1 MLVETIG
8 TSGFILDDRNIIG
21 HGESVRNEGL
31 AQYDIP
37 VVAVMDG
44 SIEDVEHK
52 SRRAQLSSFHGGGL
66 SVVNPTY
73 LLVTEGEVGVG
84 AAAAAAITPHQSPTN
99 ILTGNVPAAIIG
111 PNPSPVQQ
119 PPAVGAASAFQLS
132 TAIVSLDGSRSGRRA
147 LEAGGACETR
157 VECING
163 EFLINED
170 DYYPYND
177 IPDDPHFSDLVYS
190 AEIAID
196 GGIYPERIYQGSSGS
211 YFVKNPANK
220 VIAVFKPKD
229 EEPYGRLNPKWT
241 KWMHKLC
248 CPCCFGRACLIPNQ
262 GYLSEAGASLVDQKL
277 NLNIV
282 PKTRVVRLVSET
294 FNYPRLDRQ
303 KARIKK
309 TIKER
314 IPAARFNRMSLPPKT
329 GSFQLFVDGY
339 KDADYWLRRFEQ
351 EPLPARLGQKFQLQF
366 ERLVVLDYIIRNTD
380 RGNDNWLIKYDQ
392 PTILPTSPTSPNG
405 AGLTSPN
412 GFGMQ
417 NGGSNGFM
425 PRSSTRLEM
434 TEHTDWNLV
443 QLPEIRIAAIDNGLA
458 FPFKH
463 PDSWRAYPYHW
474 AWLPQAKQPFSQD
487 IRDLILPSLSDLNFV
502 EELCNELYE
511 LFRQDKGFDRGLF
524 ERQMSVM
531 RGQILNLTQALKDGK
546 SPVQLVQMPAVIE
559 LLSIVPM
566 FSELTRVLPVDLGP
580 YTEQLMKYSNI
591 PDQLTRYVQPPKRE
605 SCKPVSSYK
614 APEVQFGCDSVYK
627 TSFHTDPQLVVNARP
642 LPIKPQ
648 SHLTPHPGTLEKD
661 TVTAL
666 SYPGYQHSERVQ
678 PIVPTAN
685 QLIQPGPLQEM
696 TTTRHDY
703 VPKTTPKRYK
713 IVPSGHMHVHSAP
726 FEKQTVNKLSYSCPN
741 MADFEPARSCKPI
754 RQYERSEIPM
764 ESETTNKLSY
774 GPVCPAPKE
783 AMPWARRGSFQPP
796 TVAISCDTTYKK
808 SYIPSGATDRPKP
821 VLPYNNLAVPAGS
834 GFESST
840 VYKESYHSAACGGRP
855 PAIRPQCHLQI
866 ADQRLEDDTVY
877 KMSFASHCHA
887 ERPAPI
893 LPRSATMMG
902 EGPMQEMTT
911 QRHDFVGKPPA
922 KREPI
927 VPQGS
932 LAIPVGRVDSATTTR
947 LSYPA
952 TNKENIVPTKSCKP
966 VLIYKRPEERMES
979 DTTQKLSYMPV
990 CPPPKEH
997 YPWAQRKRYEA
1008 PNQPMESDTVQRLS
1022 YPAPGQYIE
1031 EPCPGSMAA
1040 PCCQGCSP
1048 SAINCCS
1055 TSVDTDGNTNYPR
1068 AAIV

>member
-1 MLVETIG
+1 MSAEGPLVDLDYG
-8 TSGFILDDRNIIG
+8 DTSTDDRTTKAEVNG
-21 HGESVRNEGL
+21 STGVPLSNESPSVQALRDRVNQLSISPSSSPPSASSREDRPAQQRKATANGRILSLQDAIVNSHQNATSSNLL
-31 AQYDIP
+31 AFD
-37 VVAVMDG
+37 VTATTVDG
-44 SIEDVEHK
+44 SKRSGNGSLLSSSISTVATTTTTTNPSVDVEGD
-52 SRRAQLSSFHGGGL
+52 RDLAVPDVSFEGITLDSGIDRE
-66 SVVNPTY
+66 SQP
-73 LLVTEGEVGVG
+73 LL
-84 AAAAAAITPHQSPTN
+84 
-99 ILTGNVPAAIIG
+99 
-111 PNPSPVQQ
+111 
-119 PPAVGAASAFQLS
+119 
-132 TAIVSLDGSRSGRRA
+132 GSRDH
-147 LEAGGACETR
+147 EIT
-157 VECING
+157 
-163 EFLINED
+163 
-170 DYYPYND
+170 YNQF
-177 IPDDPHFSDLVYS
+177 PDDPHFSDLVYS

-405 AGLTSPN
+405 NGLTSPN

-546 SPVQLVQMPAVIE
+546 SPVQLVQMPAVI
-559 LLSIVPM
+559 V
-566 FSELTRVLPVDLGP
+566 
-580 YTEQLMKYSNI
+580 
-591 PDQLTRYVQPPKRE
+591 
-605 SCKPVSSYK
+605 
-614 APEVQFGCDSVYK
+614 
-627 TSFHTDPQLVVNARP
+627 
-642 LPIKPQ
+642 
-648 SHLTPHPGTLEKD
+648 
-661 TVTAL
+661 
-666 SYPGYQHSERVQ
+666 
-678 PIVPTAN
+678 
-685 QLIQPGPLQEM
+685 
-696 TTTRHDY
+696 
-703 VPKTTPKRYK
+703 
-713 IVPSGHMHVHSAP
+713 
-726 FEKQTVNKLSYSCPN
+726 
-741 MADFEPARSCKPI
+741 
-754 RQYERSEIPM
+754 ERSKGNPG
-764 ESETTNKLSY
+764 SS
-774 GPVCPAPKE
+774 
-783 AMPWARRGSFQPP
+783 RFFSFQQRFQN
-796 TVAISCDTTYKK
+796 K
-808 SYIPSGATDRPKP
+808 SPFFSW
-821 VLPYNNLAVPAGS
+821 
-834 GFESST
+834 
-840 VYKESYHSAACGGRP
+840 C
-855 PAIRPQCHLQI
+855 
-866 ADQRLEDDTVY
+866 
-877 KMSFASHCHA
+877 
-887 ERPAPI
+887 
-893 LPRSATMMG
+893 
-902 EGPMQEMTT
+902 
-911 QRHDFVGKPPA
+911 
-922 KREPI
+922 
-927 VPQGS
+927 
-932 LAIPVGRVDSATTTR
+932 
-947 LSYPA
+947 
-952 TNKENIVPTKSCKP
+952 
-966 VLIYKRPEERMES
+966 
-979 DTTQKLSYMPV
+979 
-990 CPPPKEH
+990 
-997 YPWAQRKRYEA
+997 
-1008 PNQPMESDTVQRLS
+1008 
-1022 YPAPGQYIE
+1022 
-1031 EPCPGSMAA
+1031 
-1040 PCCQGCSP
+1040 
-1048 SAINCCS
+1048 
-1055 TSVDTDGNTNYPR
+1055 
-1068 AAIV
+1068 